1 MRIKK
6 SLAVALTVFLVMTL
20 AVGCGGGSTSS
31 TSSGDSASDIKFP
44 EKPMDMT
51 ILFQAGGAAD
61 VIGRQLAELAS
72 KELGQPIVCNVRT
85 GGGGAVGYQY
95 VLSTK
100 PDGYNMVWN
109 STSICV
115 TYHQGNMPEGQ
126 DYSAFRGVAKIS
138 DEASVLA
145 VRADAPWQT
154 LEDFVKYAKEN
165 PGKATVTN
173 AGVGSFNHLTAVAIE
188 DALGVK
194 FNHIPMDSKSSIT
207 TVLGGNA
214 DAMVNM
220 AFDAIPHVQAGEMRA
235 LAIIG
240 TSRLEQMPDV
250 PTMKELGYDVDLMMW
265 RGIAVPKDTPDEV
278 VLKLQDAFL
287 KAAENETF
295 KNFCKQYS
303 VEINTMPAA
312 EFDKFMAE
320 QDKMIADLMEK
331 IGLKKQ

>member
-1 MRIKK
+1 MRTKNI
-6 SLAVALTVFLVMTL
+6 LAVALILVLVMTL
-20 AVGCGGGSTSS
+20 AVGCGGSAG
-31 TSSGDSASDIKFP
+31 TSSGEIKFP
-44 EKPMDMT
+44 EKSMDMT

-61 VIGRQLAELAS
+61 VIGRQLAEAAA
-72 KELGQPIVCNVRT
+72 KDLGQPIVCNVRT

-95 VLSTK
+95 VLGTK

-115 TYHQGNMPEGQ
+115 TYHQGNMPKGQ

-145 VRADAPWQT
+145 VKADSPWQN
-154 LEDFVKYAKEN
+154 LEDFIQYAKDN

-173 AGVGSFNHLTAVAIE
+173 AGVGSFNHLTAVAVE

-194 FNHIPMDSKSSIT
+194 FNHIPMDSKASVT

-235 LAIIG
+235 LAVIG

-250 PTMKELGYDVDLMMW
+250 PTLKELGYDVDLMMW

-287 KAAENETF
+287 KAAESESF

-303 VEINTMPAA
+303 VEINTMNAA
-312 EFDKFMAE
+312 DFDKFMAE
-320 QDKMIADLMEK
+320 QDVLIADLMEK
-331 IGLKKQ
+331 IGLKNQ